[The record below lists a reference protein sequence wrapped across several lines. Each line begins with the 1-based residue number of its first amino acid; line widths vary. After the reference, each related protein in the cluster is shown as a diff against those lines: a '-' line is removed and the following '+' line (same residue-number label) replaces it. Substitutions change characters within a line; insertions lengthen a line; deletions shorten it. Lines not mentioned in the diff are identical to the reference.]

1 MSIARSHV
9 DSELSRGSPPGDL
22 YRDRKATALEAAEHL
37 ERKHPNSDTVVTDA
51 AGRSRTS
58 PTRAALTNRTCRS
71 FSRLRPVSLVL
82 TVRSSPPLV
91 HGVARLKQA
100 KL

>member
-1 MSIARSHV
+1 MSIARSDV

-71 FSRLRPVSLVL
+71 FSRLRATSGFIGADCPFVAPVGS
-82 TVRSSPPLV
+82 RRR
-91 HGVARLKQA
+91 AA
-100 KL
+100 